1 MRPYNGEFVR
11 NSNVEGNR
19 LSNIDDI
26 CAFKKVYFYSIVA
39 LIWDIW
45 FCFCGRNSSK
55 KIKMKTCSLKSF

>member
-26 CAFKKVYFYSIVA
+26 CAFKKVF
-39 LIWDIW
+39 L
-45 FCFCGRNSSK
+45 
-55 KIKMKTCSLKSF
+55 

>member
-45 FCFCGRNSSK
+45 FCFCG
-55 KIKMKTCSLKSF
+55 